1 MHIKNKNNKKI
12 VSFKKNNLSVM
23 SYSQPVDKKL
33 EFKELNNKLFSLPNL
48 PNAIPYR
55 TSYYKKDWGF
65 NITHKEKKT

>member
-1 MHIKNKNNKKI
+1 
-12 VSFKKNNLSVM
+12 M

-55 TSYYKKDWGF
+55 TSYYR
-65 NITHKEKKT
+65 KTGDLHYP